1 MEVRTMGFLRQTL
14 LQIQEHLKGLTVLHK
29 VAIALCVGLIAVSLA
44 WLMNWSVAPDMVTL
58 LDQSFKPQ
66 ELSSARRELDRL
78 NVSYKLSTDKIL
90 VPADQRDWLL
100 ARLQESE
107 ALPSDISI
115 GFAKLMEEQSIFVSY
130 DDAQWQR
137 QVALGNELARVLR
150 KFTGVRGASVFIDRP
165 MKRGFGENHSDP
177 KASVFLE
184 MKPNSTVGRAF
195 VDAVA
200 SFVSGAV
207 VGLRPDNVSIVD
219 ATTGQRYEA
228 TTKDGAISADFLD
241 DRRKKEEHYAEKI
254 RGQLSYIRGVLVG
267 VFAELETE
275 AKRTETRKLG
285 NPLTLEEETTTNNER
300 TASADGEPGVI
311 PNAAAR
317 VPGGSAGNNRE
328 LTTEKTKFAKGDETV
343 SVTENMRGV
352 VKKLTASINVP
363 RSYFVNVF
371 KQLSGT
377 DKAPTEQELEPIL
390 TAQLAQI
397 KAQVRPL
404 IDASTEEQIQVNWFP
419 DPPAMPETTLAS
431 SSNLGEMAA
440 TYGRPAV
447 LAGLAVL
454 SLAMMLMLVRKA
466 QPAALRM
473 KPVLAGAGGGNGA
486 GGGLGGGSGG
496 GRRASEDLLT
506 VEGGPVGKAQVT
518 QTILEGREVDEKTLK
533 NQQIIEQVNDLVKD
547 DPDSVASMLRKWIEE
562 PH

>member
-1 MEVRTMGFLRQTL
+1 MGFLRQTL
-14 LQIQEHLKGLTVLHK
+14 LQVQEHLKGLSVSNK
-29 VAIALCVGLIAVSLA
+29 VTIALCVALIAVGMA
-44 WLMNWSVAPDMVTL
+44 WLMHWSVTPDMVTL

-66 ELSSARRELDRL
+66 ELSSAKRELDRL
-78 NVSYKLSTDKIL
+78 NVPYKLSTDKIL

-150 KFTGVRGASVFIDRP
+150 KFTGVRSASVFIDRP
-165 MKRGFGENHSDP
+165 VKRGFGENHSDP

-184 MKPNSTVGRAF
+184 MKPNPTVGRAF

-207 VGLRPDNVSIVD
+207 VGLRPENVSIVD

-285 NPLTLEEETTTNNER
+285 NPLTLEEETTTDTMR
-300 TASADGEPGVI
+300 SASADGEPGVI

-317 VPGGSAGNNRE
+317 VPGGNTGSNQE
-328 LTTEKTKFAKGDETV
+328 KTTEKSKYAKGDETV
-343 SVTENMRGV
+343 TVSENMRGV

-377 DKAPTEQELEPIL
+377 DKAPTEQELEPIIS
-390 TAQLAQI
+390 AQLLQI

-404 IDASTEEQIQVNWFP
+404 IDASTEEQVQVNWFP
-419 DPPAMPETTLAS
+419 DPPTMPDVALAS
-431 SSNLGEMAA
+431 SSNLGEMMAA
-440 TYGRPAV
+440 YGRPAV
-447 LAGLAVL
+447 LSGLAVL
-454 SLAMMLMLVRKA
+454 SLTMMLMLVRKA
-466 QPAALRM
+466 QPASPLR
-473 KPVLAGAGGGNGA
+473 VAGAGAA
-486 GGGLGGGSGG
+486 GGGAGYGGGGSGG
-496 GRRASEDLLT
+496 GTGGEGRTSEDVLT
-506 VEGGPVGKAQVT
+506 IEGGPVGKAQPT
-518 QTILEGREVDEKTLK
+518 QTILEGRELDEGTLK
-533 NQQIIEQVNDLVKD
+533 NQQIIEQVNNLVKD
-547 DPDSVASMLRKWIEE
+547 DPDAVASMLRKWIEE

>member
-14 LQIQEHLKGLTVLHK
+14 LQVQEHLKQLTVSQRI
-29 VAIALCVGLIAVSLA
+29 AIALCVGLIAVSLA
-44 WLMNWSVAPDMVTL
+44 WLMHLSVAPDMVTL

-66 ELSSARRELDRL
+66 ELSAAQRELDRL
-78 NVSYKLSTDKIL
+78 GIAYKLSSDKIL
-90 VPADQRDWLL
+90 VPTDQRDWLL

-107 ALPSDISI
+107 ALPTDISI
-115 GFAKLMEEQSIFVSY
+115 GFNKLMESQSIFVSY

-165 MKRGFGENHSDP
+165 AKRGFGENHADP

-184 MKPNSTVGRAF
+184 MKPKSTVARPF

-207 VGLRPDNVSIVD
+207 VGLRPENVSIVD
-219 ATTGQRYEA
+219 NSTGQHYEA
-228 TTKDGAISADFLD
+228 TSKDGGISADFLD

-285 NPLTLEEETTTNNER
+285 SPLTLEEETTSNTER
-300 TASADGEPGVI
+300 GASTDGEPGVV

-317 VPGGSAGNNRE
+317 VPGGSSGSNRE
-328 LTTEKTKFAKGDETV
+328 LTTEKAKYAKGDETV
-343 SVTENMRGV
+343 TVSENMRGV

-371 KQLSGT
+371 KQLSGS
-377 DKAPTEQELEPIL
+377 DKAPTEQELEPIIS
-390 TAQLAQI
+390 AQLLQI
-397 KAQVRPL
+397 RAQVRPL
-404 IDASTEEQIQVNWFP
+404 IDATGEEQVQVNWFP
-419 DPPAMPETTLAS
+419 DPPLQPEVTLAS
-431 SSNLGEMAA
+431 STNLAEMMSS
-440 TYGRPAV
+440 YGRPAV
-447 LAGLAVL
+447 LSALAL
-454 SLAMMLMLVRKA
+454 ASLAMMLMLVRKA
-466 QPAALRM
+466 QPPAPLRLQM
-473 KPVLAGAGGGNGA
+473 ADGGATYGAGGGA
-486 GGGLGGGSGG
+486 SGGSGS
-496 GRRASEDLLT
+496 GRRMPEDVLT
-506 VEGGPVGKAQVT
+506 VEGGPVGKAQPT
-518 QTILEGREVDEKTLK
+518 QPILEGHEVDEDTLK
-533 NQQIIEQVNDLVKD
+533 NQQIIEQVSNLVKD
-547 DPDSVASMLRKWIEE
+547 DPDAAASMLRKWIEE